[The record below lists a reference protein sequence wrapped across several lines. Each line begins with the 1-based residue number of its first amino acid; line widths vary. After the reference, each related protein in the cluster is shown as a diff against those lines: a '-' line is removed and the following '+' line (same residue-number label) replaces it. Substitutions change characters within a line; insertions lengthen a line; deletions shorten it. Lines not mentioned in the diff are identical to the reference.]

1 MKKLIALLLVLVMV
15 LSCFAACGSTDTDET
30 QGNNVSNDPTTGND
44 TPTPTDPADD
54 DKRVDVAEMNT
65 SWIVDEDPTAVS
77 GTVNFY
83 IPFKGTQGMDPM
95 IAAFNEIYP
104 NVEVVLN
111 TYNNN
116 SDGNLAVNT
125 AILAG
130 EVDVLASFGLANT
143 AKRWESGLFYDLTDL
158 CEENGIDLV
167 EHWGTDAFTYDDCI
181 YSFPS
186 GGLSYYVCINMD
198 AWAAAGYTDLPTEW
212 TWDEYLEACKKMTEY
227 NEDGTVA
234 VYGGSNYHS
243 VNYFTYAVAQ
253 VVGTDHYYNAEGLSN
268 FDSEAYIAALNRE
281 YQADV
286 VDKIWYPKSTYRG
299 DNLQTQQIFLQD
311 QLANSAINP
320 NMIRFMADREN
331 YGTEWKVG
339 FAPWPVEEKGQ
350 TNYMSGVTAFSHSGL
365 CIDESDEDFDASWA
379 FLRWYSTYGVAYLV
393 AAGHQ
398 PNWKGTSD
406 LDPLELLFGSE
417 EEAAKYLDVESFR
430 AVVGR
435 ADLPAYVELNLTA
448 YSDISSI
455 LNEYVMY
462 ALNGQMTPE
471 EALKEAATLANEK
484 IEAAK

>member
-1 MKKLIALLLVLVMV
+1 MKKLIAMLLALVMV
-15 LSCFAACGSTDTDET
+15 LSCFAACGGTDTDPEEST
-30 QGNNVSNDPTTGND
+30 SGNNSGTVEEPTT
-44 TPTPTDPADD
+44 TTDPADD
-54 DKRVDVAEMNT
+54 EKRVDVETMNT
-65 SWIVDEDPTAVS
+65 SWIIDEDPASVT
-77 GTVNFY
+77 GTVQFY
-83 IPFKGTQGMDPM
+83 IPFKGSQGMDAM

-104 NVEVVLN
+104 NVEIVLN

-116 SDGNLAVNT
+116 TDGNAAVNT

-130 EVDVLASFGLANT
+130 EVDVLASFGLNQT
-143 AKRWESGLFYDLTDL
+143 YKRWEAGLFYDLTDL
-158 CEENGIDLV
+158 VEENGIDLV
-167 EHWGTDAFTYDDCI
+167 EHWGTDSFTYDDCV

-186 GGLSYYVCINMD
+186 GGLCYYITVNLD
-198 AWAAAGYTDLPTEW
+198 AWEAANLGELPLDGW
-212 TWDEYLEACKKMTEY
+212 TWDEYIAACEAMTEY

-234 VYGGSNYHS
+234 VYGGSDYHS

-253 VVGTDHYYNAEGLSN
+253 VVGVDHYYNAEGLSN
-268 FDSEAYIAALNRE
+268 FDSEAYINSLQRE
-281 YQADV
+281 YDAELV
-286 VDKIWYPKSTYRG
+286 NKIWYPKATYRG
-299 DNLQTQQIFLQD
+299 DNIQAQQSFLQD
-311 QLANSAINP
+311 QMCNSIVTC

-339 FAPWPVEEKGQ
+339 FLPYPTEEEGQ

-406 LDPLELLFGSE
+406 LNPLELLFGSE
-417 EEAAKYLDVESFR
+417 EEAAKYMDVESFK

-435 ADLPAYVELNLTA
+435 VDLPAYVELNLTA
-448 YSDISSI
+448 YSKISSI

-471 EALKEAATLANEK
+471 EALTQAAELANEE
-484 IEAAK
+484 ILNAG

>member
-1 MKKLIALLLVLVMV
+1 MKRLLALLLAVIMV
-15 LSCFAACGSTDTDET
+15 LSMVACGNSTEEPKPTEAPKATDAPQTGGEVEVPAT
-30 QGNNVSNDPTTGND
+30 EGNEEVTG
-44 TPTPTDPADD
+44 
-54 DKRVDVAEMNT
+54 MNT
-65 SWIVDEDPTAVS
+65 AWIIDEDPTAVT

-83 IPFKGTQGMDPM
+83 IPFKGSQGMDPM
-95 IAAFNEIYP
+95 IAAFNAIYP

-116 SDGNLAVNT
+116 SDGNLSVNT

-143 AKRWESGLFYDLTDL
+143 DTRWESGLFYDLTDL
-158 CEENGIDLV
+158 VEEYGIDLV
-167 EHWGTDAFTYDDCI
+167 EHWGTDAFVKDDCI
-181 YSFPS
+181 YTFPS

-198 AWAAAGYTDLPTEW
+198 AWEAAGYTELPTEW
-212 TWDEYLEACKKMTEY
+212 TWDEYLEASKKMTEY
-227 NEDGTVA
+227 NEDGSVA

-253 VVGTDHYYNAEGLSN
+253 VVGVDHYYNAEGLSN

-286 VDKIWYPKSTYRG
+286 VDHIWYPKSTYRG

-320 NMIRFMADREN
+320 NMIRFMADREK

-350 TNYMSGVTAFSHSGL
+350 DNYMSGVTPFSHSGL
-365 CIDESDEDFDASWA
+365 CIDESDEDFDAAWA

-406 LDPLELLFGSE
+406 LDALELLFGSE
-417 EEAAKYLDVESFR
+417 EEAAKYMDVESFR
-430 AVVGR
+430 NVVGR
-435 ADLPAYVELNLTA
+435 ADKPAYVELNLTA
-448 YSDISSI
+448 YSKISSI

-471 EALKEAATLANEK
+471 EALTEAAALANTE
-484 IEAAK
+484 IENAK